1 MSLLGKIAGLIVYA
15 VVAVWLAGTIGNTTH
30 NPDNAT
36 YAFLPLIAV
45 GLVLAGAMFRR
56 RRFSAI

>member
-15 VVAVWLAGTIGNTTH
+15 VVAVWLAGTVGNATH
-30 NPDNAT
+30 NPSNAT

-45 GLVLAGAMFRR
+45 GVVVAVAMFRR
-56 RRFSAI
+56 RRFSAV